1 MTDWPSFGAWIRAQ
15 REALGLTRH
24 AVERRGG
31 PGASVVRYIE
41 EADLGPD
48 GPRVDTLVKLA
59 GALELDV
66 DSVLVRAGQAPMR
79 AELQR
84 DVVAELLEVVAGM
97 SDEEVEGL
105 VEAAQRAR
113 GA

>member
-1 MTDWPSFGAWIRAQ
+1 MTDWPAFGAWIREQ
-15 REALGLTRH
+15 REARGLTCH
-24 AVERRGG
+24 GVERRGG
-31 PGASVVRYIE
+31 PSASVVKYIE

-66 DSVLVRAGQAPMR
+66 DSLLVRAGQAPMR

-97 SDEEVEGL
+97 SSDEMARL
-105 VEAAQRAR
+105 VESLRSPD
-113 GA
+113 

>member
-1 MTDWPSFGAWIRAQ
+1 MTDWPAFGAWIREQ
-15 REALGLTRH
+15 REALGLSCH
-24 AVERRGG
+24 GVERRGG
-31 PGASVVRYIE
+31 PGASVVKYIE

-66 DSVLVRAGQAPMR
+66 DSVLVRAGQAPLR
-79 AELQR
+79 AELRR

-97 SDEEVEGL
+97 SDEDIEGL
-105 VEAAQRAR
+105 VVLVRQIRAR
-113 GA
+113 